1 MERITVSAVRYGGLQ
16 WHAMH
21 NHAHSHGDHHRP
33 DSRRLLTL
41 AVALTFGYAVV
52 EAVGG
57 WLSGSLALLSDAG
70 HMLTD
75 STALALAALAAWMA
89 RRPPSLR
96 HSYGLGRLE
105 TLAALLNVLLMLALL
120 TAVSAAAVGR
130 LLDPLPVRGGLV
142 TWVALIG
149 LFVNIAA
156 AWLLM
161 GGRGNLNVRAALL
174 HVMGDLLG
182 SVAALVSGVVILY
195 TGWTPID
202 PILSLFIV
210 LLILV
215 SSLGLLRQVLHT
227 LLEGVPM
234 DLDLEEVGRA
244 MAEVEGVLSVHDL
257 HIWSLSAETTAL
269 SAHVVLRRIDSWEP
283 VLGTLR
289 VLLAERFGI
298 EHVTLQPEPVE
309 TIVRIERMSA
319 GGKRA
324 ETHL

>member
-1 MERITVSAVRYGGLQ
+1 
-16 WHAMH
+16 MH
-21 NHAHSHGDHHRP
+21 NHAHPHDDPHRP

-41 AVALTFGYAVV
+41 AVGLTLGYAIV
-52 EAVGG
+52 EAAGG

-75 STALALAALAAWMA
+75 SMALGLAALAAWMA
-89 RRPPSLR
+89 RRPPSPR

-105 TLAALLNVLLMLALL
+105 TLAALFNALLMLALL
-120 TAVSAAAVGR
+120 TALSAAVIGR
-130 LLDPLPVRGGLV
+130 LLDPPPVRGGIV

-149 LFVNIAA
+149 LFVNIAV

-215 SSLGLLRQVLHT
+215 SSLRLLRQVLHT
-227 LLEGVPM
+227 LLEGVPLH
-234 DLDLEEVGRA
+234 LDLEEVGRA
-244 MAEVEGVLSVHDL
+244 MAEVEDVLSVHDL

-269 SAHVVLRRIDSWEP
+269 SAHVVLRRIDDWQP
-283 VLGTLR
+283 VLGRLR
-289 VLLAERFGI
+289 ELLDERFGI

-309 TIVRIERMSA
+309 TIVRIGR
-319 GGKRA
+319 GGEGEQRA
-324 ETHL
+324 Y